1 MMKAGGEGMSRTHGG
16 MCRSTERPPEPTVG
30 QKRLY
35 PWYSDWKILQFTCE
49 HCGWTGKGELAFP
62 NEGGVL
68 ECPRCDR
75 GVAYVQF
82 PNLRDMEQAAAE
94 GNPEAI
100 QDLPKKREWIKRME
114 DRMEKFWSNHL
125 HSLEQLPQLEGESLE
140 FAWDIAVHVGDENE
154 DYQIIRVGER
164 EVWRELA
171 FWGNMVRFNEIKD
184 LLKQRYGTRFK
195 SLTPTDG
202 SLDFLT
208 GDHYFKLQTLSWT

>member
-1 MMKAGGEGMSRTHGG
+1 MSRTLTPR
-16 MCRSTERPPEPTVG
+16 CRSRERPPEPTVG
-30 QKRLY
+30 QKKLY
-35 PWYSDWKILQFTCE
+35 PWYSNWRILEFTCE
-49 HCGWTGKGELAFP
+49 HCGWTGKGEKTCP

-75 GVAYVQF
+75 GVAYVEF
-82 PNLRDMEQAAAE
+82 PNLKDVERAAAA
-94 GNPEAI
+94 GNEEAI
-100 QDLPKKREWIKRME
+100 RDLPEKRERIKRME
-114 DRMEKFWSNHL
+114 DRMNRFWSNHL
-125 HSLEQLPQLEGESLE
+125 HSLEQLPELEGVESLE
-140 FAWDIAVHVGDENE
+140 FTWDIAVHVGDENE
-154 DYQIIRVGER
+154 DHQIIRVGDR

>member
-1 MMKAGGEGMSRTHGG
+1 

-35 PWYSDWKILQFTCE
+35 AWYSDWKILQFTCQ
-49 HCGWTGKGELAFP
+49 HCGWTGKGEKTFP
-62 NEGGVL
+62 NEGVL
-68 ECPRCDR
+68 ECPRCDH

-82 PNLRDMEQAAAE
+82 PSLRDTEQAAAA
-94 GNPEAI
+94 GNEEAI
-100 QDLPKKREWIKRME
+100 RDLPEKRERIRRLEARMN
-114 DRMEKFWSNHL
+114 KFWSNHL
-125 HSLEQLPQLEGESLE
+125 HSLEQLPELEGDGSFE
-140 FAWDIAVHVGDENE
+140 FTWDIAVHVGDENE

-171 FWGNMVRFNEIKD
+171 FWDNMVRFNEIKA

-208 GDHYFKLQTLSWT
+208 GDHYFKLRTLSWT

>member
-1 MMKAGGEGMSRTHGG
+1 MGMSRTPGK
-16 MCRSTERPPEPTVG
+16 MCRSTKRPRQLPVG
-30 QKRLY
+30 EKRLY
-35 PWYSDWKILQFTCE
+35 QWYSDWKILQFTCE
-49 HCGWTGKGELAFP
+49 HCGWAGKGEKAFP
-62 NEGGVL
+62 DEGGVL

-82 PNLRDMEQAAAE
+82 PSLRDTEQAAAA
-94 GNPEAI
+94 GNEEAI
-100 QDLPKKREWIKRME
+100 QDLPKKREWIRRTEERMNRFE
-114 DRMEKFWSNHL
+114 SNHL
-125 HSLEQLPQLEGESLE
+125 HSLDQLPELDGESLE
-140 FAWDIAVHVGDENE
+140 FTWDIAVHVGDEKE

-171 FWGNMVRFNEIKD
+171 FWDNMVRFNEIKD
-184 LLKQRYGTRFK
+184 LLKQKYGTRFK

>member
-1 MMKAGGEGMSRTHGG
+1 MDLDHPILIRSWEGRNGF
-16 MCRSTERPPEPTVG
+16 C
-30 QKRLY
+30 Q
-35 PWYSDWKILQFTCE
+35 
-49 HCGWTGKGELAFP
+49 HCGWIGKGEKTCP

-68 ECPRCDR
+68 ECPGCDR
-75 GVAYVQF
+75 GVAYVEF
-82 PNLRDMEQAAAE
+82 PNLKDTEQAAAA
-94 GNPEAI
+94 GNEEAI
-100 QDLPKKREWIKRME
+100 RDLPEKKERIRRLEARMN
-114 DRMEKFWSNHL
+114 KFWSNHL
-125 HSLEQLPQLEGESLE
+125 HSLDQLPELEGKSLE
-140 FAWDIAVHVGDENE
+140 FLWDIKVHVGDENE

-164 EVWRELA
+164 GVWRELA

>member
-1 MMKAGGEGMSRTHGG
+1 MRTLRRR
-16 MCRSTERPPEPTVG
+16 CRSTKRPRQLPVG
-30 QKRLY
+30 EKRLY
-35 PWYSDWKILQFTCE
+35 AWYSDWRILEFTCE
-49 HCGWTGKGELAFP
+49 HCGWTGKGEKTCP

-94 GNPEAI
+94 GNQEAI
-100 QDLPKKREWIKRME
+100 QDLPKKREWIRRTEERMNRFE
-114 DRMEKFWSNHL
+114 SNHL
-125 HSLEQLPQLEGESLE
+125 HSLEQLPELEGDESLE
-140 FAWDIAVHVGDENE
+140 FTWDFKQHVGDEDE
-154 DYQIIRVGER
+154 KYQIIRVGEI

-171 FWGNMVRFNEIKD
+171 FWDNIERFNEIKA
-184 LLKQRYGTRFK
+184 LLKQKYGTRFK